1 MRACSAWATMGT
13 WPKPVLHSSRPQRP
27 RSRSTSDE
35 AAGIARL
42 RCSLSSTPDNSRRTI
57 RTPGD
62 PGPGLHRPEAG
73 VAGDR
78 ALRVDAHALTPVEQE
93 PLPDGPL
100 DEALARIAWP
110 DGVTGCALSQEILL
124 LPPSAEA
131 DIDFG
136 EPAEAAAAHPDRRE
150 ARIVA
155 AVLRDG
161 SSAVVLRL
169 RAAEATGDDDLLT
182 GDDLAPNLVRALLDT
197 FA

>member
-1 MRACSAWATMGT
+1 MGHHGYMADSGAALLAATAAEIEEYVGRGG
-13 WPKPVLHSSRPQRP
+13 WDRPATLFALVHAGQF
-27 RSRSTSDE
+27 
-35 AAGIARL
+35 AADDPQAAARL
-42 RCSLSSTPDNSRRTI
+42 
-57 RTPGD
+57 
-62 PGPGLHRPEAG
+62 GLA
-73 VAGDR
+73 DSN
-78 ALRVDAHALTPVEQE
+78 ALTPVEQE

-100 DEALARIAWP
+100 DETLARIAWP

-131 DIDFG
+131 DIDSG
-136 EPAEAAAAHPDRRE
+136 QPAEAAAAHPDRRE

-169 RAAEATGDDDLLT
+169 RAADATGDDDLLT